1 MPILMVSND
10 KNIKIEI
17 QIPEDILKKV
27 KLLDKVKVEID

>member
-17 QIPEDILKKV
+17 QIPEDVLKKV